1 MGRTVEMLFK
11 CYIWGVDI
19 LIFVILG
26 GVVEF
31 DFSRLLRT
39 VDELVVEK
47 VIDDSVIA
55 QRGYSTYIP
64 KNYESFDFV
73 DGNLFNNY
81 IKEADLIITHGGVAS
96 LISALKLKKKII
108 AFPRLEK
115 YKEHLDN
122 HQIEITSILSDKG
135 YIMYATDKKML
146 KKCILNYRKFEP
158 IEFKTN
164 NFLMEKLIVNFIE
177 DKC

>member
-55 QRGYSTYIP
+55 QRGYSTY
-64 KNYESFDFV
+64 
-73 DGNLFNNY
+73 
-81 IKEADLIITHGGVAS
+81 
-96 LISALKLKKKII
+96 KIGR
-108 AFPRLEK
+108 A
-115 YKEHLDN
+115 H
-122 HQIEITSILSDKG
+122 
-135 YIMYATDKKML
+135 
-146 KKCILNYRKFEP
+146 
-158 IEFKTN
+158 
-164 NFLMEKLIVNFIE
+164 V
-177 DKC
+177 